1 MKRKITK
8 YLLYTLLYLL
18 GGVSL
23 GASATEPVLT
33 LEELL
38 EATRVHYPALRQKE
52 RAETITAALQQAIWY
67 AYLPQISL
75 QGGGSYQSDVTFL
88 DLQMPEISV
97 MPGMP
102 PVQVPPIDF
111 PKIPHLQY
119 NAYLQATQL
128 IWDGGRT
135 KATQGIITADHLS
148 EMAQLQIELHQVEE
162 QVISLYFGVL
172 MLEAQQKLQ
181 QALLEEIQRQ
191 EARAEATHKSGLV
204 SELDLD
210 EIALKRIEA
219 EGRIEQLR
227 ISEET
232 LRKTLQTL
240 TGEAKVL
247 GRTLL
252 TPMPKSLEAES
263 PHTVDGRFAP
273 ARQEHAL
280 LDAQKLKAEATLKD
294 FIAEGMP
301 TLALYARGGYARPG
315 LNMLDP
321 KAAPFYMVGITLKW
335 DFGRLYG
342 VPAQKVRAKQTEEI
356 IELKR
361 EALEE
366 QLQSKVVEQ
375 EGKLK
380 EYQALL
386 KQDSELLEVHGRIL
400 ERAKVQEAEGTL
412 AKVDYMSR
420 LTAYSQAKQVAEVH
434 RLQHALAQ
442 YQIAHQI
449 GR

>member
-1 MKRKITK
+1 MITD
-8 YLLYTLLYLL
+8 
-18 GGVSL
+18 
-23 GASATEPVLT
+23 
-33 LEELL
+33 
-38 EATRVHYPALRQKE
+38 ALK
-52 RAETITAALQQAIWY
+52 QAIWY

-88 DLQMPEISV
+88 DLQIPEVSV

-111 PKIPHLQY
+111 PEIPHLQY

-135 KATQGIITADHLS
+135 RATQSVITADHQS
-148 EMAQLQIELHQVEE
+148 EVAQLQVELHQVEE

-172 MLEAQQKLQ
+172 MLEAQQELQ
-181 QALLEEIQRQ
+181 QALLEEILRQ
-191 EARAEATHKSGLV
+191 EARAEATHESGLV
-204 SELDLD
+204 SKLELD

-219 EGRIEQLR
+219 EGRMEQLR

-232 LRKTLQTL
+232 LRKALHTL
-240 TGEAKVL
+240 TGAAAVL
-247 GRTLL
+247 ECTLL
-252 TPMPKSLEAES
+252 APMPKPLDERPLRSVA
-263 PHTVDGRFAP
+263 GRFAP
-273 ARQEHAL
+273 DRKEHAL
-280 LDAQKLKAEATLKD
+280 LDAQALKAEATLKD

-321 KAAPFYMVGITLKW
+321 KAAPFYVVGMTLKW

-342 VPAQKVRAKQTEEI
+342 VPAQRVRAQQTKDI

-366 QLQSKVVEQ
+366 QLRSKVVEQ
-375 EGKLK
+375 EGKVK

-386 KQDSELLEVHGRIL
+386 QQDAKLLEVHSRIL

-412 AKVDYMSR
+412 TKVDYMSR
-420 LTAYSQAKQVAEVH
+420 LTAYSQTKQVAEVH

-442 YQIAHQI
+442 YQVAHQL